1 MLEKLQKKLNYNFQ
15 DLDLLQRALT
25 HKSSNK
31 PYSNERLEYLGDAV
45 MDLVVAKYLFEK
57 FKNTPEGDLSKLRA
71 ALVNETSFAKLA
83 KALNLGDFIII
94 SSAEERNNGRNKN
107 SLLSDAFEALIGAV
121 FLEIGFE
128 KTSKIALNLLEKEY
142 HHISLEEIVKDYKTK
157 LQEITQSILG
167 LIPTYILL
175 DSKGPDH
182 KKEFKIG
189 VFLGDEKYGEA
200 IGKSKKD
207 AEQKAAKIAI
217 EILHKKG
224 RAWILLA

>member
-107 SLLSDAFEALIGAV
+107 SLLSDAFEALMGAV

-142 HHISLEEIVKDYKTK
+142 HHISLEEIVKDYKTN

-224 RAWILLA
+224 RA

>member
-107 SLLSDAFEALIGAV
+107 SLLSDAFEALMGAV

-142 HHISLEEIVKDYKTK
+142 HHISLEEIVKDYKTN

-217 EILHKKG
+217 ETLHKKG
-224 RAWILLA
+224 RA

>member
-45 MDLVVAKYLFEK
+45 MDLIVAKYLFEK

-107 SLLSDAFEALIGAV
+107 SLLSDAFEALMGAV

-142 HHISLEEIVKDYKTK
+142 HHISLEEIVKDYKTN

-200 IGKSKKD
+200 VGKSKKD

-224 RAWILLA
+224 RA

>member
-107 SLLSDAFEALIGAV
+107 SLLSDAFEALMGAV

-128 KTSKIALNLLEKEY
+128 KNK
-142 HHISLEEIVKDYKTK
+142 
-157 LQEITQSILG
+157 
-167 LIPTYILL
+167 
-175 DSKGPDH
+175 
-182 KKEFKIG
+182 
-189 VFLGDEKYGEA
+189 
-200 IGKSKKD
+200 
-207 AEQKAAKIAI
+207 
-217 EILHKKG
+217 
-224 RAWILLA
+224 

>member
-107 SLLSDAFEALIGAV
+107 SLLSDAFEALMGAV

-142 HHISLEEIVKDYKTK
+142 HHISLEEIVKDYKTN

-200 IGKSKKD
+200 VGKSKKD

-224 RAWILLA
+224 RA

>member
-45 MDLVVAKYLFEK
+45 MDLIVAKYLFEK

-107 SLLSDAFEALIGAV
+107 SLLSDAFEALMGAV

-142 HHISLEEIVKDYKTK
+142 HHISLEEIVKDYKTN

-200 IGKSKKD
+200 VGKSKKD

-224 RAWILLA
+224 RAWILLE

>member
-107 SLLSDAFEALIGAV
+107 SLLSDAFEALMGAV

-142 HHISLEEIVKDYKTK
+142 HHISLEEIVKDYKTN

-200 IGKSKKD
+200 VGKSKKD

-217 EILHKKG
+217 ETLHKKG
-224 RAWILLA
+224 RA

>member
-1 MLEKLQKKLNYNFQ
+1 MLEELQKKLNYNFQ

-107 SLLSDAFEALIGAV
+107 SLLSDAFEALMGAI

-142 HHISLEEIVKDYKTK
+142 HHISLEEIVKDYKTN

-224 RAWILLA
+224 RA

>member
-15 DLDLLQRALT
+15 DLDLLQGALT

-45 MDLVVAKYLFEK
+45 MDLIVAKYLFEK

-107 SLLSDAFEALIGAV
+107 SLLSDAFEALMGAV

-142 HHISLEEIVKDYKTK
+142 HHISLEEIVKDYKTN

-200 IGKSKKD
+200 VGKSKKD

-224 RAWILLA
+224 RA

>member
-142 HHISLEEIVKDYKTK
+142 HHISLEEIVKDYKTN

-200 IGKSKKD
+200 VGKSKKD

-217 EILHKKG
+217 ETLHKKG
-224 RAWILLA
+224 RA

>member
-107 SLLSDAFEALIGAV
+107 SLLSDAFEALMGAV
-121 FLEIGFE
+121 FLEVGFE

-142 HHISLEEIVKDYKTK
+142 HHISLEEIVKDYKTN

-224 RAWILLA
+224 RA

>member
-107 SLLSDAFEALIGAV
+107 SLLSDAFEALMGAV

-142 HHISLEEIVKDYKTK
+142 HHISLEEIVKDYKTE

-200 IGKSKKD
+200 VGKSKKD

-217 EILHKKG
+217 ETLHKKG
-224 RAWILLA
+224 RA

>member
-57 FKNTPEGDLSKLRA
+57 FKNIPEGDLSKLRA

-107 SLLSDAFEALIGAV
+107 SLLSDAFEALMGAV

-142 HHISLEEIVKDYKTK
+142 HHISLEEIVKDYKTN

-200 IGKSKKD
+200 VGKSKKD

-224 RAWILLA
+224 RA